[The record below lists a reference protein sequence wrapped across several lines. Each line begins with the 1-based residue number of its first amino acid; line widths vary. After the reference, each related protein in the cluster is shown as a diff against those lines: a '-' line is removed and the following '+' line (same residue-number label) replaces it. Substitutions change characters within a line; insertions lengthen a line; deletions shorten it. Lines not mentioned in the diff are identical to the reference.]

1 MTSRTEIKIEVL
13 GELVVRRRDGTVVGH
28 DEWRTGQT
36 RDLLRLLALSNGRR
50 LRRSSIA
57 EQLWPHVAPER
68 ARASLR
74 TAGSQIRRAIGS
86 DCLIRHGDGFLLQG
100 AWVDVVMFEEDVRRV
115 HSLARAGRHS
125 RALGLAQAAE
135 RLYRGDFHAH
145 DDESSWAR
153 TEREHLRHARLVM
166 LCEAAESAIAIGDF
180 ACAVSLADTAAAIDP
195 TSEAARRA
203 LMVGHAGLGEV
214 GSALRVFEELR
225 AHLADELGAD
235 PSLQTRELHLRL
247 LRGDGL

>member
-1 MTSRTEIKIEVL
+1 MTSRTHIRIEVL
-13 GELVVRRRDGTVVGH
+13 GELVVRRCDGTLVGH

-36 RDLLRLLALSNGRR
+36 RDLLRILALSNGRR
-50 LRRSSIA
+50 LRRASLA
-57 EQLWPHVAPER
+57 ELLWPNVSQDR

-86 DCLIRHGDGFLLQG
+86 NCLVRHGDGVLLQG
-100 AWVDVVMFEEDVRRV
+100 AWVDVVMFLDDARRV

-125 RALGLAQAAE
+125 RALHLAQAAE
-135 RLYRGDFHAH
+135 RLYRDDFHAH

-153 TEREHLRHARLVM
+153 SERDHLRHARMTM
-166 LCEAAESAIAIGDF
+166 LCQAAESSIAVGDF
-180 ACAVSLADTAAAIDP
+180 HRAVALAATAVTIDP

-203 LMVGHAGLGEV
+203 LMVGHAELGEV

-225 AHLADELGAD
+225 THLADELGAD
-235 PSLQTRELHLRL
+235 PSTQTKELHLRL
-247 LRGDGL
+247 LRGDPA